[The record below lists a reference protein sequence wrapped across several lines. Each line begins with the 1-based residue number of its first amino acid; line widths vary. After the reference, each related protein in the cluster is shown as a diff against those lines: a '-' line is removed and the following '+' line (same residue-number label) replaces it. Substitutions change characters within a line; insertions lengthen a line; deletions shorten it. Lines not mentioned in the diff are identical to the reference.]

1 MFRFLQRFGRDSQAR
16 RRGTGSMTRVRRRN
30 HQLNCESLEDRQL
43 LSAQAYYIVNVASGK
58 VLDDP
63 GGSTSEGVPVDQW
76 QLNGGAN
83 QQWYLVPQT
92 DGYYEVQNAS
102 SGLVLDD
109 PNSSTSEGT
118 KLDLWQPNGGA
129 NQQWGFFRLDG
140 SNADIYSA
148 SNPNLVLDDPNS
160 STSNGTTMDQWSF
173 NGGANQQWELLEA
186 NTAPVL
192 NDYVVN
198 AYSGDVLDDP
208 NSSTSNGTTM
218 DQWPINYGTNQQWT
232 FVPLADGNYEI
243 VNEASGLVLGDPG
256 FSTSNG
262 TGIIQWQLNDG
273 MNEQWKIDPLSNG
286 NYAIVNAYSN
296 LALDDPNFSTSKGT
310 SVIQYQWNGGMNQQ
324 WVLFVPNTTATTSPN
339 WSGYVAT
346 TPNDSVTYV
355 TGTWTVP
362 TVTATSGNTDS
373 FAWVGIDGY
382 GGGTVEQVGTAQGT
396 HNGVPYYHAWWEMW
410 SKIGG
415 QPEQTISTMTVS
427 PGDSITASVT
437 YQTSGTYAGDFLLSI
452 NDTSQSNDSFSTY
465 ANPQQYQDPLPDRSS
480 AEWIME
486 TPSFGGTYATL
497 PEFSPVTFTNCYAT
511 ISEATAQVRALNLN
525 RNGVTLDTTSVLT
538 SGTSFSVLY
547 DSSGA
552 AGQSAT
558 LQSRKKTGGLVIGR
572 HAGTRIAEPSASTA
586 NGMTQIE
593 PTVGATR
600 HSGKKT
606 GRLVIRRTAATGPAG
621 LPRFRSPI
629 GQHERF
635 ARGFLIDPRAR
646 HVIVAES
653 DLADR

>member
-1 MFRFLQRFGRDSQAR
+1 MFRFTKRFGSDSHAR
-16 RRGTGSMTRVRRRN
+16 WRGTGSMTRVRRRN
-30 HQLNCESLEDRQL
+30 HRLDCEALESRQL
-43 LSAQAYYIVNVASGK
+43 LTGYYIVNEASGK

-63 GGSTSEGVPVDQW
+63 EGSNGNTGIIQY
-76 QLNGGAN
+76 QLDGGAN
-83 QQWYLVPQT
+83 QRWDLDQLS
-92 DGYYEVQNAS
+92 DGYYEIVNEAS
-102 SGLVLDD
+102 GKVLDD
-109 PNSSTSEGT
+109 PNSSTTEGT
-118 KLDLWQPNGGA
+118 QIIQYTPQGTP
-129 NQQWGFFRLDG
+129 NQQWGLVRLDG
-140 SNADIYSA
+140 SNSAIYNVS
-148 SNPNLVLDDPNS
+148 SNMELDDDNMTSNS
-160 STSNGTTMDQWSF
+160 SKVVQWPFTGS
-173 NGGANQQWELLEA
+173 ANQGWELLAA
-186 NTAPVL
+186 NTAPTL
-192 NDYVVN
+192 NEYVVN

-208 NSSTSNGTTM
+208 NSSTSNGTPM

-243 VNEASGLVLGDPG
+243 VNGSSGKVLGDPG
-256 FSTSNG
+256 SSTSNG

-273 MNEQWKIDPLSNG
+273 MNEQWKLDPLANG
-286 NYAIVNAYSN
+286 NHAIVNAYSN
-296 LALDDPNFSTSKGT
+296 LALDDPNFSTSNGT

-396 HNGVPYYHAWWEMW
+396 HNGVPYYYAWWEMW

-437 YQTSGTYAGDFLLSI
+437 YQTSGTYAGDYLLSI
-452 NDTSQSNDSFSTY
+452 NDTSHSNDSFSKY

-486 TPSFGGTYATL
+486 TPSSGGTYATL

-558 LQSRKKTGGLVIGR
+558 LQSGKKTGGLVIGR

-606 GRLVIRRTAATGPAG
+606 GRQFIRRAAATGPAG

-635 ARGFLIDPRAR
+635 AGGFLIDPTAR
-646 HVIVAES
+646 DAIFAE
-653 DLADR
+653 

>member
-16 RRGTGSMTRVRRRN
+16 RRGTGPMTRVRRRN
-30 HQLNCESLEDRQL
+30 QRLNCEALEGRQL
-43 LSAQAYYIVNVASGK
+43 LSAYYIVNEASGK

-63 GGSTSEGVPVDQW
+63 GGSNNEGVHVDQW

-83 QQWYLVPQT
+83 QQWNLVPQT
-92 DGYYEVQNAS
+92 DGYYELQNAS

-140 SNADIYSA
+140 SNVDIYSA

-173 NGGANQQWELLEA
+173 NGGANQKWELLEA
-186 NTAPVL
+186 NTAPAL

-198 AYSGDVLDDP
+198 ASSGQVLDDP
-208 NSSTSNGTTM
+208 NSSTSNGTTI
-218 DQWPINYGTNQQWT
+218 DQWPINYATNQHWT
-232 FVPLADGNYEI
+232 FVPLADGNYEV

-256 FSTSNG
+256 YSTSNG

-273 MNEQWKIDPLSNG
+273 MNEQWQLDPLSNG
-286 NYAIVNAYSN
+286 NYALVNAYSH
-296 LALDDPNFSTSKGT
+296 LTLDDPNFSTSNGT

-324 WVLFVPNTTATTSPN
+324 WVLFVPNTTATTTPN

-382 GGGTVEQVGTAQGT
+382 GNGTVEQAGTAQGT
-396 HNGVPYYHAWWEMW
+396 HNGVPYYYAWWEMW
-410 SKIGG
+410 SSINH

-437 YQTSGTYAGDFLLSI
+437 YQTSGTYAGDYLLSI
-452 NDTSQSNDSFSTY
+452 NDTSHSNDSFSTY
-465 ANPQQYQDPLPDRSS
+465 ANPQQYQDPLPDRST

-486 TPSFGGTYATL
+486 TPSSGGTYATL
-497 PEFSPVTFTNCYAT
+497 PEFSPVTFTNCYAS
-511 ISEATAQVRALNLN
+511 ISGASAQVRALNMN
-525 RNGVTLDTTSVLT
+525 RNGVTLDTISALT

-547 DSSGA
+547 DSSGT

-606 GRLVIRRTAATGPAG
+606 GRLVIRRTTATGPAG

-635 ARGFLIDPRAR
+635 ARGFLIDPTAR
-646 HVIVAES
+646 DAIFAE
-653 DLADR
+653 

>member
-1 MFRFLQRFGRDSQAR
+1 M
-16 RRGTGSMTRVRRRN
+16 
-30 HQLNCESLEDRQL
+30 
-43 LSAQAYYIVNVASGK
+43 LSGYYIVNEASGK

-63 GGSTSEGVPVDQW
+63 GGSTGNTGIIQY
-76 QLNGGAN
+76 QLDGAAN
-83 QQWYLVPQT
+83 QRWDLVQLT
-92 DGYYEVQNAS
+92 DGYYEIVNEAS
-102 SGLVLDD
+102 GKVLDD
-109 PNSSTSEGT
+109 PNSSTTEGT
-118 KLDLWQPNGGA
+118 QIIQYTPQGTP
-129 NQQWGFFRLDG
+129 NQQWGLFRLDG
-140 SNADIYSA
+140 SNTAIYNVS
-148 SNPNLVLDDPNS
+148 SNMELDDDN
-160 STSNGTTMDQWSF
+160 STSNSSPVVQWPFTGS
-173 NGGANQQWELLEA
+173 ANQGWELLAA
-186 NTAPVL
+186 NTAPTL
-192 NDYVVN
+192 NEYVVN

-208 NSSTSNGTTM
+208 NSSTSNGTPM

-232 FVPLADGNYEI
+232 LVPLDGGNYEI
-243 VNEASGLVLGDPG
+243 VNQASGLVLGDPG
-256 FSTSNG
+256 YSTSYP

-273 MNEQWKIDPLSNG
+273 MNEQWKLEPLSNG

-296 LALDDPNFSTSKGT
+296 LVLDDPNFSTSNGT
-310 SVIQYQWNGGMNQQ
+310 SVIQYHWDGGMNQQ

-362 TVTATSGNTDS
+362 TVTATSRNTDS
-373 FAWVGIDGY
+373 FAWVGIDGW
-382 GGGTVEQVGTAQGT
+382 GNGTVEQTGTAQGT
-396 HNGVPYYHAWWEMW
+396 DNGVPYYYAWWEMW
-410 SKIGG
+410 SSINH

-437 YQTSGTYAGDFLLSI
+437 YQTSGTYAGDYLLSI
-452 NDTSQSNDSFSTY
+452 NDTSRSNDSFSIY
-465 ANPQQYQDPLPDRSS
+465 ANPQQYQDPLPDRST

-486 TPSFGGTYATL
+486 TPSSGGTYATL
-497 PEFSPVTFTNCYAT
+497 PEFSPVTFTNCYAS
-511 ISEATAQVRALNLN
+511 ISGASAQVQALNMN

-547 DSSGA
+547 DSSGT

-606 GRLVIRRTAATGPAG
+606 GRVVIHRPAATGPAG

-635 ARGFLIDPRAR
+635 ARGFLIDPTAR
-646 HVIVAES
+646 DAIFAEGDSS
-653 DLADR
+653 DR